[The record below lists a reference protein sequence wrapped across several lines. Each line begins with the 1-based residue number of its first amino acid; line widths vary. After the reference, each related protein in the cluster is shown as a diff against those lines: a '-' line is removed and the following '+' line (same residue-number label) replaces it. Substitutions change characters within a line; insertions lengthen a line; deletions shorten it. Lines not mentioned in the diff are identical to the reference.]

1 MKTKKLIISALYG
14 AVIVLLA
21 ACSGDELASGVQE
34 GLPVSLQLQVA
45 VPEQE
50 SAAMTRATDEA
61 ETKIEKLA
69 LVFYKAKDADYKPV
83 VIELGSDQLGTPTQ
97 ESLTHYKYTVTLSS
111 EELKNLTTSKG
122 SGDEGLLSGEWYL
135 YAIANYDKQ
144 YVSITLDEIKSMTK
158 AEMDAYQTDG
168 STEQDIVE
176 SAVLMSGKYGT
187 DGSITLKAG
196 ENSLTGN
203 PFLTLRRTVSKNI
216 FKFTAADG
224 IKFTPTSYT
233 LHNYSSTSTLFERG
247 TRTITGGYNI
257 GKYDDDKKVNETTSD
272 IAISGSTF
280 TFYTQENAQKAKSN
294 PEGGWTKNYNA
305 REAHESATDQSFKYA
320 PSKGTYVVVKGTY
333 KGPRSTDTN
342 VENYNE
348 TVKGDVTYTIHL
360 GDFSEENG
368 SSFNNFSVLR
378 NVKYTYTVTVKGVN
392 NIVVE
397 AKASDFKEDQP
408 GAEGH
413 LVAQDAQTDV
423 TLDAHYEQVL
433 LSFDAPKDGA
443 TYNVTINTP
452 YTNYTNKIDGLS
464 DVSDDYKWIEFAK
477 PASTITF
484 QSYTTLKKDNKLG
497 TLKDLV
503 SDLKNHTSGD
513 GTYFLRANNKIY
525 VAAYV
530 NEYYYTSSS
539 DAKTDLDYWAD
550 CKGLS
555 DFVNADPREMTLTI
569 GTVYT
574 SKDGKSSYTDNA
586 LFTIKQRSIKCPFSL
601 SLSNPFG
608 IETVEET
615 AAAKINK
622 DNKNRY
628 TVSDELHGW
637 QNYTN
642 CGDFS
647 TGSSTWSTYIN
658 ESKNGWIDGKF
669 DKSQVMKDDYN
680 YAIYQCL
687 SRNRDLDGDGV
698 IDADEIRW
706 YLPAHKQ
713 CLYLWFGENSLP
725 DEARFIGTTTSEGTT
740 KARNYLTSTLLPASH
755 SANWWVDEGSAFS
768 NNDTS
773 SEPYTYSVR
782 AVRSLGDADGV
793 CTDIA
798 KYDEDSRTIT
808 VSGLGD
814 NCMRTNVISGNYQ
827 SHEKGTQPDML
838 YKKIKFANDAIKV
851 GDFGYGNGKTNLTNL
866 LDGNISEVKSYT
878 ESGDA
883 ATAGTW
889 RIPNEKE
896 LALVELFYSS
906 YMNSGEAAIS
916 SYTDTYGKERGYF
929 YNGQNI
935 ATLYYTDKWST
946 VPRTMYVRPVRDVT
960 PGSTSAKRHRK

>member
-50 SAAMTRATDEA
+50 TVAMTRATDEA

-69 LVFYKAKDADYKPV
+69 LVFYKKNVVSTYKPV

-111 EELKNLTTSKG
+111 DELKNLTTSKG

-144 YVSITLDEIKSMTK
+144 YVSITLDQIKGMTK
-158 AEMDAYQTDG
+158 AEMDDYQTRG
-168 STEQDIVE
+168 STEQDFVE

-187 DGSITLKAG
+187 DGSITLNAG
-196 ENSLTGN
+196 ENSLTGD

-216 FKFTAADG
+216 FTFKAADG
-224 IKFTPTSYT
+224 ITFTPTSYT
-233 LHNYSSTSTLFERG
+233 LHNYSSTSTLFERD
-247 TRTITGGYNI
+247 TRTTTGGYNI
-257 GKYDDDKKVNETTSD
+257 GKYDDDKEVKESTSD
-272 IAISGSTF
+272 IAISGDTI
-280 TFYTQENAQKAKSN
+280 TFYTQENAQKAKSD
-294 PEGGWTKNYNA
+294 PSPDSWTYNA
-305 REAHESATDQSFKYA
+305 REAHVSATDQSFKYA

-333 KGPRSTDTN
+333 EGPISSTNT
-342 VENYNE
+342 
-348 TVKGDVTYTIHL
+348 TRVKGDVTYTIHL
-360 GDFSEENG
+360 GDFSKANG
-368 SSFNNFSVLR
+368 SSYSNFSVLR

-397 AKASDFKEDQP
+397 AQASDFTEKQP

-413 LVAQDAQTDV
+413 LVAQNAQTDV

-433 LSFDAPKDGA
+433 LSFDAPKDDA

-452 YTNYTNKIDGLS
+452 YTNKTIKIDNLS
-464 DVSDDYKWIEFAK
+464 DENDDYKWIEFAK
-477 PASTITF
+477 PATATTF
-484 QSYTTLKKDNKLG
+484 NSYTTLKKNNTLG

-503 SDLKNHTSGD
+503 SDLKEHTSVD
-513 GTYFLRANNKIY
+513 GKYFLRDNNKIY

-530 NEYYYTSSS
+530 NEYYYTNSN
-539 DAKTDLDYWAD
+539 DAKNAGDLDYWAD

-574 SKDGKSSYTDNA
+574 SKDEKSSYTTDA

-601 SLSNPFG
+601 AFDNPFG

-615 AAAKINK
+615 NAAKINK
-622 DNKNRY
+622 DNENSY

-637 QNYTN
+637 QNYTS
-642 CGDFS
+642 CGAFT
-647 TGSSTWSTYIN
+647 TGSSSWSTYIN
-658 ESKNGWIDGKF
+658 ESKNGWIGGEF

-725 DEARFIGTTTSEGTT
+725 DEARFIETTTSEKTT
-740 KARNYLTSTLLPASH
+740 KVRHYLTSTLSTASN

-768 NNDTS
+768 NNDNSKT
-773 SEPYTYSVR
+773 YTYSVR
-782 AVRSLGDADGV
+782 AVRSLGDADGK

-798 KYDEDSRTIT
+798 EYDANSRTIT
-808 VSGLGD
+808 VSGLND
-814 NCMRTNVISGNYQ
+814 NCMRTGVISGNYQ
-827 SHEKGTQPDML
+827 SHERGTQPDML
-838 YKKIKFANDAIKV
+838 YKKIKFADNTIKV
-851 GDFGYGNGKTNLTNL
+851 GDFGSDKGETELENL
-866 LDGNISEVKSYT
+866 LDGNISDVESYT
-878 ESGDA
+878 EQGEA
-883 ATAGTW
+883 ETTPKW

-906 YMNSGEAAIS
+906 NMKAGEAAIS
-916 SYTDTYGKERGYF
+916 SYTDTDGKERGYF
-929 YNGQNI
+929 YNGKNI
-935 ATLYYTDKWST
+935 TTLYYTDKWVSF
-946 VPRTMYVRPVRDVT
+946 TMQVRPVRDVT
-960 PGSTSAKRHRK
+960 TSSTSAKRHRK